1 MLSSRYHIYNYIIK
15 NSLSFVMGE
24 IASVEQ
30 LIDATYVIRI
40 VLKTDEKIR
49 ERGYAMASDYKEVVN
64 SSRTTM
70 DVARGLRDFGLV
82 TIEQE
87 GKRAYKILLTEKGK
101 ELATHLRRAVEVFNE
116 AAEGS
121 SDRTGST

>member
-1 MLSSRYHIYNYIIK
+1 MS
-15 NSLSFVMGE
+15 E

-40 VLKTDEKIR
+40 VLKTDEKVR
-49 ERGYAMASDYKEVVN
+49 ERGFAMASDYKEVVN

-70 DVARGLRDFGLV
+70 DVARGLRDFGIV

-87 GKRAYKILLTEKGK
+87 GKRAYKIMLTEKGK
-101 ELATHLRRAVEVFNE
+101 ELAAHLRRAVDVFNE
-116 AAEGS
+116 AASDS
-121 SDRTGST
+121 SDRTGSI

>member
-1 MLSSRYHIYNYIIK
+1 MLSNGYHIYIYIIK
-15 NSLSFVMGE
+15 NRLSFVMSE

-40 VLKTDEKIR
+40 VLKTDEKVR
-49 ERGYAMASDYKEVVN
+49 ERGFAMASDYKEVVN

-70 DVARGLRDFGLV
+70 DVARGLRDFGIV

-87 GKRAYKILLTEKGK
+87 GKRAYKIMLTEKGK
-101 ELATHLRRAVEVFNE
+101 ELAAHLRRAVDVFNE
-116 AAEGS
+116 AASDS
-121 SDRTGST
+121 SDRTGSI